1 MEGLKGT
8 THLKLPVF
16 KSNIPGDKV
25 FSNNTHFISNTKAFY
40 DDLNLKLQYNE
51 QRLEQLCMKSID
63 RINKHPVE
71 NQNI

>member
-1 MEGLKGT
+1 
-8 THLKLPVF
+8 
-16 KSNIPGDKV
+16 
-25 FSNNTHFISNTKAFY
+25 
-40 DDLNLKLQYNE
+40 LNLKLNFNE